1 MNIIMIGGGRAVYFL
16 CRTFLSKGYGVT
28 VINRDEEDCSWLA
41 RHLKATVVHGE
52 GSDPQILEEAGVYSA
67 DAILAVTPND
77 HDNLVICQLAIHCF
91 KVPRTLSLVNDPDNE
106 EVFQKLGIT
115 GAFSTTRIISSLI
128 EQRTGFEDIVNLS
141 PACGGMVNVTEIVL
155 RENSPVIGRLLRD
168 IPLPDNS
175 LVATVLRDGEPIVP
189 RGGTTLFSND
199 RLIVMTLP
207 DNHARV
213 LKLLTGQST

>member
-16 CRTFLSKGYGVT
+16 CRNFLSKGYAVT
-28 VINRDEEDCSWLA
+28 VINRDPEGCSWLA
-41 RHLKATVVHGE
+41 RHVKATVVQGE
-52 GSDPQILEEAGVYSA
+52 GSDLQILEEAGAYTA
-67 DAILAVTPND
+67 DAVLAVTPND
-77 HDNLVICQLAIHCF
+77 HDNLVICQLAAHRF

-115 GAFSTTRIISSLI
+115 GAFSTTRIFSSLI

-155 RENSPVIGRLLRD
+155 RENSPVVGKLLRD

-175 LVATVLRDGEPIVP
+175 LIATVLRGKEPIVP
-189 RGGTTLFSND
+189 RGRTTLNSND

-207 DNHARV
+207 ENHAQV
-213 LKLLTGQST
+213 LNLLTGQSK